1 MVFMLYLISTGL
13 HDEKDMSL
21 KALEAAKSCS
31 KLYLETYTDNISI
44 SAGKLSR
51 LIGRPVEELP
61 RRGLEDEAGKLIREA
76 KAKDIGVFV
85 GGDALSAT
93 THIMLISGA
102 KKAGVPFKIV
112 HGSSIITAVAETGL
126 QVYKFG
132 RIVTLTKDFLNSTLD
147 MIKDNMKIGLH
158 TLVLLDIGMTAREA
172 ARILVTRLGC
182 KAVAAC
188 NLGGDDSIIVYDYLK
203 NLAENKNLNITPA
216 VIAIPGKLHFMEE
229 EFLAGL

>member
-1 MVFMLYLISTGL
+1 MLYLISTGL
-13 HDEKDMSL
+13 HDKKDMSL
-21 KALEAAKSCS
+21 KALEAAESCS
-31 KLYLETYTDNISI
+31 KLYLETYTDNINI
-44 SAGKLSR
+44 SPKSLSKL
-51 LIGRPVEELP
+51 IDKPVEVLP
-61 RRGLEDEAGKLIREA
+61 RKGLEDDAVKLIAEA
-76 KAKDIGVFV
+76 KSKDIGIFV

-93 THIMLISGA
+93 THIMLVSEA
-102 KKAGVPFKIV
+102 KKAGVPFKII

-126 QVYKFG
+126 HVYKFG
-132 RIVTLTKDFLNSTLD
+132 RIVTLTREFTNSTLE

-172 ARILVTRLGC
+172 ARILATKLGC

-188 NLGGDDSIIVYDYLK
+188 NLGGDDSIIVYDELK
-203 NLAENKNLNITPA
+203 KLAENKKLGIAPA

>member
-1 MVFMLYLISTGL
+1 MLYLISTGL
-13 HDEKDMSL
+13 HDEKDMPL
-21 KALEAAKSCS
+21 KALEAAKRCS
-31 KLYLETYTDNISI
+31 KLYLEAYTDNINVSPQ
-44 SAGKLSR
+44 SLSKLVGK
-51 LIGRPVEELP
+51 PVEVLP
-61 RRGLEDEAGKLIREA
+61 RKGLEDEAGKLIAEA
-76 KAKDIGVFV
+76 KSKDIGIFV

-93 THIMLISGA
+93 THIMLVSEA
-102 KKAGVPFKIV
+102 KKAGVPFKII

-132 RIVTLTKDFLNSTLD
+132 RAVTLTKDFPNSIRD

-172 ARILVTRLGC
+172 ARILATKLGC

-188 NLGGDDSIIVYDYLK
+188 NLGGDDSIIVYDELK
-203 NLAENKNLNITPA
+203 KLAENKKIDKTPA

-229 EFLAGL
+229 EFLEQLSS